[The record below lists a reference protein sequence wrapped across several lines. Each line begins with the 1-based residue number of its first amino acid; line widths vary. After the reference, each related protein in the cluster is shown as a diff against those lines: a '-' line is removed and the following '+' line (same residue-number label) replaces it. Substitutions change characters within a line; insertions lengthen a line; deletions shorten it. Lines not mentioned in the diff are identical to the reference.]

1 MESLS
6 EKIYIELEPPT
17 EEDARSDQRRLL
29 DGLKERYGEVELPL
43 PLLRQ
48 LYPLCRK
55 AEWHLTVTLVWDG
68 TRWQVTG
75 LEPGDTTAW
84 HYGLAADLGSTSVT
98 MELVDLDVY
107 KRQVPGRREY
117 CPESTSAW
125 DQKSKRPLPD
135 RFFDG
140 WYRRGRMLSAG
151 RSRRWS
157 GGTARQ

>member
-55 AEWHLTVTLVWDG
+55 AEWHG
-68 TRWQVTG
+68 MG
-75 LEPGDTTAW
+75 
-84 HYGLAADLGSTSVT
+84 H
-98 MELVDLDVY
+98 
-107 KRQVPGRREY
+107 
-117 CPESTSAW
+117 
-125 DQKSKRPLPD
+125 
-135 RFFDG
+135 
-140 WYRRGRMLSAG
+140 AG
-151 RSRRWS
+151 RSPAWS
-157 GGTARQ
+157 RETPLRGIMDWRQIWAVPA